1 MKEETPGVSVYFNH
15 THLLAGFDMA
25 SSATS
30 RTWPLANDNSYALP
44 TVPYGTTE
52 ECNLTCNLQAI
63 YGFILKYWS
72 MAVL

>member
-30 RTWPLANDNSYALP
+30 RTWPLAYALR
-44 TVPYGTTE
+44 TVPYLATE
-52 ECNLTCNLQAI
+52 EYNLISNLQAI
-63 YGFILKYWS
+63 YGFILQYWS